1 MENKKEIRAYI
12 RALKKQYSNE
22 ELIELSRPVTD
33 KLLKHKKVK
42 EAQTILMYY
51 SLADEVYTHDIITKL
66 VNMNKTVLLPRVID
80 DENMIICH
88 YKSDKD
94 LNEGAFH
101 IMEPIGEEF
110 TDYNKI
116 ELCIVPGMSFDSNNN
131 RLGRGKG
138 YYDRFLAKVPNSY
151 KIGVCF
157 DFQKLKEIPSGKYDI
172 NVDEVI

>member
-33 KLLKHKKVK
+33 KLLRHKKVK

-51 SLADEVYTHDIITKL
+51 SLADEVYTHDTITKL

-80 DENMIICH
+80 DENIIICH

-94 LNEGAFH
+94 LSEGAFH

>member
-94 LNEGAFH
+94 LSEGAFH

>member
-22 ELIELSRPVTD
+22 ELIKLSRPVTD

-51 SLADEVYTHDIITKL
+51 SLADEVYTHDTITKL

-94 LNEGAFH
+94 LSEGAFH

>member
-51 SLADEVYTHDIITKL
+51 SLADEVYTHDTITKL

>member
-12 RALKKQYSNE
+12 RALKKQYTNE
-22 ELIELSRPVTD
+22 ELVELSRPVTD

-94 LNEGAFH
+94 LSEGAFH

>member
-1 MENKKEIRAYI
+1 MENKKGIRAYI

-22 ELIELSRPVTD
+22 ELVELSRPVTD

-51 SLADEVYTHDIITKL
+51 SLADEVYTHDTITKL

-94 LNEGAFH
+94 LSEGAFH

>member
-33 KLLKHKKVK
+33 KLLRHKKVK

-51 SLADEVYTHDIITKL
+51 SLADEVYTHDTITKL

-94 LNEGAFH
+94 LSEGAFH

-110 TDYNKI
+110 TDYNRI

>member
-51 SLADEVYTHDIITKL
+51 SLADEVYTHDTITKL

-88 YKSDKD
+88 YKSDND
-94 LNEGAFH
+94 LSEGAFH

>member
-12 RALKKQYSNE
+12 RALKKQYTNE
-22 ELIELSRPVTD
+22 ELVELSRPVTD

-51 SLADEVYTHDIITKL
+51 SLADEVYTHDTITKL

-94 LNEGAFH
+94 LSEGAFH

>member
-22 ELIELSRPVTD
+22 ELVELSRPVTD

-51 SLADEVYTHDIITKL
+51 SLADEVYTHDTITKL

-94 LNEGAFH
+94 LSEGAFH

>member
-51 SLADEVYTHDIITKL
+51 SLADEVYTHDTITKL

-94 LNEGAFH
+94 LSEGAFH

-116 ELCIVPGMSFDSNNN
+116 ELCIVPGMSFDNNNN

>member
-51 SLADEVYTHDIITKL
+51 SLADEVYTHDTITKL

-94 LNEGAFH
+94 LSEGAFH

>member
-33 KLLKHKKVK
+33 KLLRHKKVK

-51 SLADEVYTHDIITKL
+51 SLADEVYTHDTITKL

-94 LNEGAFH
+94 LSEGAFH

>member
-80 DENMIICH
+80 NENMIICH

>member
-33 KLLKHKKVK
+33 KLLRHKKVK

-51 SLADEVYTHDIITKL
+51 SLADEVYTHDTITKL

>member
-12 RALKKQYSNE
+12 RALKKQYTNE
-22 ELIELSRPVTD
+22 ELVELSRPVTD

-51 SLADEVYTHDIITKL
+51 SLADEVYTHDTITKL

-80 DENMIICH
+80 DENMIICN

-94 LNEGAFH
+94 LSEGAFH

>member
-1 MENKKEIRAYI
+1 MKNKKEIRAYI

-51 SLADEVYTHDIITKL
+51 SLADEVYTHDTITKL

-94 LNEGAFH
+94 LSEGAFH

>member
-22 ELIELSRPVTD
+22 ELIKLSRPVTD

-51 SLADEVYTHDIITKL
+51 SLADEVYTHDTITKL
-66 VNMNKTVLLPRVID
+66 VNMNKTVLLPKVID

-94 LNEGAFH
+94 LSEGAFH

-110 TDYNKI
+110 TNYNKI

>member
-51 SLADEVYTHDIITKL
+51 SLADEVYTHDTITKL

-80 DENMIICH
+80 NENMIICH

>member
-22 ELIELSRPVTD
+22 ELVELSRPVTD

-94 LNEGAFH
+94 LSEGAFH